1 MPKSKKI
8 PAIKLQKAI
17 LFARIKEEAEKS
29 STFGGIKDKLN
40 ELSNKLN
47 LDNKIISEMKSKG
60 YSAIK
65 VQYNP
70 ETIHIS
76 SNAEISDD
84 EDGAGTKGKESG
96 NVALTSGN
104 QLSLQLIFEAVDKD
118 KKDNNV
124 KDVTECLVALMVS
137 DMTRKV
143 VFHYGGILFSGELIS
158 VNVQYKMFDRDG
170 NPIWAVVS
178 ISMQELE
185 EDTQKNE
192 SDSAKSNLVQ
202 TDREYESIE
211 REYDNFSNP
220 VAIIKINGKDI
231 SENKSQLSV
240 SDLEVELTSGYEASI
255 ATFCIYNS
263 FDKDKSSFKTDDLKR
278 YVMLGSS
285 VSISTGYGSVAKNIF
300 RGFIAKTDYT
310 YSSGEQPHVELTC
323 MDIKGI
329 MMSGSYAKQLMANNY
344 SDAVSEIFQKAVY
357 TRMQSEEIITKLSI
371 SDTPDKTGSINNSG
385 SESGQGVTDKSI
397 EMVNESDYEFV
408 VRAAKKFNYEFF
420 VDSGNVIF
428 RKSKENVSKIMD
440 LKLDELIKK
449 FNVEY
454 DMSGLVET
462 IHVRG
467 MDTGKMKLIKSKRKW
482 NNKISQGNKAKQL
495 IKKSEKIYIDSTV
508 RNQQDA
514 DFRSE
519 YLIEDMSYRFGT
531 LTCECK
537 GLPDLKPGITVG
549 IKGLG
554 IPVDNEFYI
563 TEVKHIFNS
572 ESEYTSSI
580 TGKAKTL

>member
-1 MPKSKKI
+1 MHEGKKAA
-8 PAIKLQKAI
+8 AIKLQKAI
-17 LFARIKEEAEKS
+17 LFARIKEEDKKN
-29 STFGGIKDKLN
+29 STFSGIKDKLN
-40 ELSNKLN
+40 ELSNKFN
-47 LDNKIISEMKSKG
+47 ADNEIISEMKSKG

-76 SNAEISDD
+76 SDADISDD
-84 EDGAGTKGKESG
+84 EDGAGTRGKESG
-96 NVALTSGN
+96 NVTLTSGSE
-104 QLSLQLIFEAVDKD
+104 LSLQLIFEAIDKD

-137 DMTRKV
+137 EMTRKV
-143 VFHYGGILFSGELIS
+143 MFYYGGISFSGELTN
-158 VNVQYKMFDRDG
+158 VNVQYKMFDRAG

-185 EDTQKNE
+185 ETQDDE
-192 SDSAKSNLVQ
+192 SDSAKPKPDQ
-202 TDREYESIE
+202 TEREYEGIE
-211 REYDNFSNP
+211 REYDKFSNP

-231 SENKSQLSV
+231 SENKSLLSI

-263 FDKDKSSFKTDDLKR
+263 FDKDKSSFKTDELKR
-278 YVMLGSS
+278 YVMLGSA
-285 VSISTGYGSVAKNIF
+285 VSISTGYGSLVKNIF

-310 YSSGEQPHVELTC
+310 YSNGEQPHVELTC

-329 MMSGSYAKQLMANNY
+329 MMSGSYAKQLMSNNY
-344 SDAVSEIFQKAVY
+344 SDAVSEIFQKTVY
-357 TRMQSEEIITKLSI
+357 TRMQSEEIITQLSI
-371 SDTPDKTGSINNSG
+371 SDTPDKAGSINNSD
-385 SESGQGVTDKSI
+385 SSSGQGVTDKSI

-428 RKSKENVSKIMD
+428 RKSKENASKILD
-440 LKLDELIKK
+440 LKLDEMIKK

-454 DMSGLVET
+454 DMSGLVES

-495 IKKSEKIYIDSTV
+495 IKKSEKIYIDPTV
-508 RNQQDA
+508 KNQQEA

-519 YLIEDMSYRFGT
+519 YLMEDMSYRFAT

-537 GLPDLKPGITVG
+537 GLPDLKPGIIVG

-563 TEVKHIFNS
+563 TEVKHTFNS